1 MIDGYDAAS
10 VPDGITAE
18 RLDSAG
24 YSLGLS
30 MDTKS
35 VRALEETA
43 GITVAASKT
52 ACTDST
58 AYKQV
63 LAAKRV
69 QSRMGVPNDGKRWL
83 LASPEFME
91 VLLTDDRFVKQGDL
105 SQELVQ
111 SGVVGRIAGY
121 NVFESNNTMFEDSKL
136 VSGKKTTTEFIC
148 GHPELV
154 HRVQEWSVPVAVKNL
169 TNEYI
174 GSSAVQAERST
185 ASVFPSRRRSMSR
198 EWRRKAWH
206 MLIFHTT
213 RIFILAVDPGSDRI
227 RSGGRTGKRVSG
239 HGDIRAAAGRR
250 SCSVG
255 RPHPEMLLCTGG
267 GDRHLSGIRHRR
279 CRGQRSE
286 NGGDHRSVQCQLRY
300 PRQKASPPF

>member
-1 MIDGYDAAS
+1 MAHIAQERYSTLVDEKLRNTLVTKDNLIFNTRYEGNPKAGKVKVPVRDTEVEVKQYDKQNGAAISTGSTTYFDINIDIDEAVNEMIDGYDAAS

-121 NVFESNNTMFEDSKL
+121 NVFESNDTMFEDSQL

-148 GHPELV
+148 GHPNWC

-174 GSSAVQAERST
+174 GSSAVQG
-185 ASVFPSRRRSMSR
+185 
-198 EWRRKAWH
+198 RKVYG
-206 MLIFHTT
+206 IGISKPQT
-213 RIFILAVDPGSDRI
+213 VYV
-227 RSGGRTGKRVSG
+227 KRVE
-239 HGDIRAAAGRR
+239 A
-250 SCSVG
+250 
-255 RPHPEMLLCTGG
+255 
-267 GDRHLSGIRHRR
+267 
-279 CRGQRSE
+279 
-286 NGGDHRSVQCQLRY
+286 
-300 PRQKASPPF
+300 

>member
-1 MIDGYDAAS
+1 MEHIAQERYSTLVDEKLRYTLVTKDNLIFNTRYEGNPKAGKVKVPVRDTEVEVKQYDKQNGAAISTGSTTYFDINIDIDEAVNEMIDGYDAAS

-121 NVFESNNTMFEDSKL
+121 NVFESNN
-136 VSGKKTTTEFIC
+136 
-148 GHPELV
+148 
-154 HRVQEWSVPVAVKNL
+154 
-169 TNEYI
+169 
-174 GSSAVQAERST
+174 
-185 ASVFPSRRRSMSR
+185 
-198 EWRRKAWH
+198 
-206 MLIFHTT
+206 
-213 RIFILAVDPGSDRI
+213 
-227 RSGGRTGKRVSG
+227 
-239 HGDIRAAAGRR
+239 
-250 SCSVG
+250 
-255 RPHPEMLLCTGG
+255 
-267 GDRHLSGIRHRR
+267 
-279 CRGQRSE
+279 
-286 NGGDHRSVQCQLRY
+286 RY
-300 PRQKASPPF
+300 NH